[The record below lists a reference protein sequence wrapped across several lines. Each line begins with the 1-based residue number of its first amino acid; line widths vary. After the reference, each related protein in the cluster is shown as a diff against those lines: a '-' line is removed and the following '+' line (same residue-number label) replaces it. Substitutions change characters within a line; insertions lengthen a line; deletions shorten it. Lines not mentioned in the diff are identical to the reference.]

1 MDHNVT
7 FERLVARLRLRHL
20 RLIDEIGVWG
30 SLRTAADKIGITQPA
45 ASQILHELE
54 TLIRAPLFERS
65 RRGMQATPIGH
76 ELLRYVRSSMSSL
89 HACARTMDEMLAGH
103 ELQLRV
109 GGVQAATPT
118 VFAPAFAQLARRRP
132 QARVSLVELTNHELM
147 RGLSAGEFDLVLAR
161 EQAPLP
167 ESLACEAPYHDE
179 AVLVVA
185 PGHALARRKRLC
197 FADLR
202 GQRWIMPAASF
213 PMGKLFHSWLE
224 TSEIGPVEAQVEC
237 SSATILPAALEASG
251 AVGMMMRS
259 VVVDLLAARRIVA
272 LPLAL
277 GVPVKPI
284 VAIYARARAD
294 EPRLREFLDC
304 LRAVVSAAQPS

>member
-1 MDHNVT
+1 
-7 FERLVARLRLRHL
+7 
-20 RLIDEIGVWG
+20 
-30 SLRTAADKIGITQPA
+30 
-45 ASQILHELE
+45 E

-224 TSEIGPVEAQVEC
+224 TSEIGPVEA
-237 SSATILPAALEASG
+237 
-251 AVGMMMRS
+251 
-259 VVVDLLAARRIVA
+259 
-272 LPLAL
+272 
-277 GVPVKPI
+277 
-284 VAIYARARAD
+284 
-294 EPRLREFLDC
+294 
-304 LRAVVSAAQPS
+304 